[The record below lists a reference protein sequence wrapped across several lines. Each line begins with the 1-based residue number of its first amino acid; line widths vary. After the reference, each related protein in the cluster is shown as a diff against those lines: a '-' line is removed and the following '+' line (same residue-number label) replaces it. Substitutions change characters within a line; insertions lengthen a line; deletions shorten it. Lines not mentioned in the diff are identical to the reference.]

1 MKRRLFCTLTGA
13 TAVAGAMSG
22 FSRAARAQDA
32 LTQMKANGVLRIG
45 TETAFAPFDFID
57 SSGKHVGFNLDL
69 FAALGKDLG
78 VKVTYTLLPFEGL
91 LPGLEARRFDLVGGP
106 LTITK
111 ARMERYRFL
120 PPVSEG
126 TVALLKRRGD
136 SSITKPADIAGKT
149 VGAGKASAQLAQ
161 LRAFTE
167 TLPGKT
173 PIREYVG
180 NNEAYADLAA
190 GRIAAVGN
198 SFPNVNYVATQRPQ
212 VFEVVTP
219 PFGKK
224 TYFGY
229 LGRKDADSAPLL
241 DVLQAAL
248 LKLRADGRLAGLQKT
263 WIGQSIETPEAVTA
277 PEV

>member
-45 TETAFAPFDFID
+45 TEPAFAPFDFID

-91 LPGLEARRFDLVGGP
+91 LPGLEARRFDLIGGP

-111 ARMERYRFL
+111 ARMERYLFL

-173 PIREYVG
+173 SIREYVG

>member
-1 MKRRLFCTLTGA
+1 MKRRLFCTLSGA
-13 TAVAGAMSG
+13 AAVGGAMSG
-22 FSRAARAQDA
+22 LSRAARAQDA
-32 LTQMKANGVLRIG
+32 LAQMKANGVLRVG

-248 LKLRADGRLAGLQKT
+248 LKLRADGRMAGLQKT

>member
-57 SSGKHVGFNLDL
+57 PSGKHVGFNLDL

-136 SSITKPADIAGKT
+136 SSITAKRWAPAKPRRSSPNCAPSPRHCPARRRSANTSATMKPMPIWPRA
-149 VGAGKASAQLAQ
+149 AS
-161 LRAFTE
+161 
-167 TLPGKT
+167 
-173 PIREYVG
+173 
-180 NNEAYADLAA
+180 
-190 GRIAAVGN
+190 
-198 SFPNVNYVATQRPQ
+198 RPWAIHSQ
-212 VFEVVTP
+212 T
-219 PFGKK
+219 
-224 TYFGY
+224 
-229 LGRKDADSAPLL
+229 
-241 DVLQAAL
+241 
-248 LKLRADGRLAGLQKT
+248 
-263 WIGQSIETPEAVTA
+263 
-277 PEV
+277 